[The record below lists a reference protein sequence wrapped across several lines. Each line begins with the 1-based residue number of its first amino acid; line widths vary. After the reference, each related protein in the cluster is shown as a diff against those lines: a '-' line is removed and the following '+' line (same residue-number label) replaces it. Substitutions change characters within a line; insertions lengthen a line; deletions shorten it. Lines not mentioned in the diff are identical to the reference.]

1 MRNVFMQHA
10 SPVSCRFHR
19 PLQATNCTSS
29 DSLILTRKYCILMS
43 AKANYVAL
51 SSTKHMELVCLLH
64 DFKMYSLTKEL
75 MRFPLKKANFMP
87 TILPSAVRHFHL
99 IPEHVVSLLKEKM
112 NIK

>member
-1 MRNVFMQHA
+1 
-10 SPVSCRFHR
+10 
-19 PLQATNCTSS
+19 
-29 DSLILTRKYCILMS
+29 MS

-87 TILPSAVRHFHL
+87 TILPLVCYTAVFS
-99 IPEHVVSLLKEKM
+99 VVTQCSSRQTKNGCVADYTTLGS
-112 NIK
+112 